1 MERVEKLSRF
11 AGHVL
16 CKEQTLQRS
25 MCHVCDFSAMSELC
39 VFEPWH
45 DMLPCFRTL
54 QLFWEDLCG
63 GVLGCQPPRDEDC
76 GPKVGVRK

>member
-1 MERVEKLSRF
+1 M
-11 AGHVL
+11 
-16 CKEQTLQRS
+16 
-25 MCHVCDFSAMSELC
+25 
-39 VFEPWH
+39 FEPWH

-76 GPKVGVRK
+76 GPKVGVRKVEAG